1 MKITTDRLLSF
12 VKNNP
17 QHFNELHPLIKTY
30 FDSFPVKS
38 CGFCPKAINPT
49 DKNNINF
56 INLLLCNNEVRQL
69 ILDKSK
75 SLLDDDVEIEDFSV
89 INCSESV
96 KTQ

>member
-1 MKITTDRLLSF
+1 MRITTDRLLSF

-38 CGFCPKAINPT
+38 CGFCPKAIKPT
-49 DKNNINF
+49 DQNNINF

-69 ILDKSK
+69 MLDKSK